1 MLIVQHACRHQIV
14 MQKHSLKAIIKA
26 TLVNTL
32 LPPQVIRNRTNN
44 AQSILKMSRR
54 LLYSLHLVLV
64 QSPPSFRSFSPKKD
78 ELGDFLSRKHTKP
91 VRPYNKKRDNV
102 NTTNNVVQR
111 SA

>member
-54 LLYSLHLVLV
+54 LLYSLHLVLEV
-64 QSPPSFRSFSPKKD
+64 LVLRKMSLVISCHASTQSQLGPITRSVIMLTP
-78 ELGDFLSRKHTKP
+78 LIM
-91 VRPYNKKRDNV
+91 
-102 NTTNNVVQR
+102 
-111 SA
+111 